1 MMIADAHIVC
11 TEMYDSRGTPIR
23 VEWDWQGGKI
33 AAISLDCDFPRPP
46 LASALKA
53 SREGDEFS
61 LGPFRLLVIDY
72 DLMRDQILVIQ
83 TGRMAWLRLYI
94 HKAIRGMDLAYRR
107 FVVSMCVWGL
117 AKYNPARI
125 PTWRD
130 IYLLDK
136 LFGEGDTFP
145 DVVER
150 INESLK
156 DERTNNG

>member
-1 MMIADAHIVC
+1 MIADAHIVV
-11 TEMYDSRGTPIR
+11 TEIYDTRGNPER

-33 AAISLDCDFPRPP
+33 AAISLNRDFPRPH
-46 LASALKA
+46 LASALEA
-53 SREGDEFS
+53 SREGDVFS

-72 DLMRDQILVIQ
+72 DSMRDQILVMQ
-83 TGRMAWLRLYI
+83 TGRMPWLRLYI
-94 HKAIRGMDLAYRR
+94 HKAICGMDLAYRR
-107 FVVSMCVWGL
+107 FVVSMSVWGL

-130 IYLLDK
+130 IYFLGK
-136 LFGEGDTFP
+136 LFGEEDTFL

-150 INESLK
+150 INVSLK